1 MMAQTCTA
9 LRQIVKVGRASE
21 VLTDISV
28 PRDAPTIYEA
38 IQIVPDGGFISIAAG
53 EYPEKL
59 VLSGLVNQC
68 KAVSLLGA
76 AGQDQT
82 VILGGCEANH
92 ASAQV

>member
-9 LRQIVKVGRASE
+9 LRQIVKAGRASE
-21 VLTDISV
+21 TLTDISV

-38 IQIVPDGGFISIAAG
+38 IQIVPDGGLVSIAAG

-76 AGQDQT
+76 GQDQT